1 MRESFDKEKTRKR
14 KNTLLSISSN
24 CLSSTVCVLP
34 RQTKCVW
41 TDHKRKKL
49 TDFVDDIL
57 ISLKVSTSKDTKEE

>member
-49 TDFVDDIL
+49 TDFV
-57 ISLKVSTSKDTKEE
+57 